1 MSTQLFAVSLV
12 LGSAVCGASAAPAPP
27 PKPAGKG
34 FLGVNVRMAAA
45 VNPNLPGV
53 YVLSVVEEGPGD
65 QAGIREGDVILR
77 VDGVALESL
86 QQFLEVLAK
95 RRPGDKV
102 TLDVV
107 RRGQENKFK
116 VTLGARPK
124 EADPPPAPAKQD
136 KRP

>member
-1 MSTQLFAVSLV
+1 
-12 LGSAVCGASAAPAPP
+12 
-27 PKPAGKG
+27 
-34 FLGVNVRMAAA
+34 MAAA
-45 VNPNLPGV
+45 VSPNLPGV

-65 QAGIREGDVILR
+65 RAGLREGDVILR

-124 EADPPPAPAKQD
+124 EADPPPTPAKQD
-136 KRP
+136 RRP